1 MIEFHSLHCW
11 LPFIITSIS
20 ILNIFLQFIIIII
33 IIIIVLII
41 TMMTL
46 TTATATCTTTI
57 QQQLLFNLCLSLTQ
71 ELERY
76 AIHAHN
82 LILQRF
88 STIDGIGYGI
98 NGLLVHLG
106 HVNDQALG
114 TRESTIA
121 VLTFEVFGPLVLYQ
135 HFVVVKVTVAVEAP
149 WATEFVVELLGLFLL
164 FSTHSSLLVVCL
176 GNSSRVGG

>member
-33 IIIIVLII
+33 IIIIIVLII

-46 TTATATCTTTI
+46 TTTCTTTI

-114 TRESTIA
+114 TRESTVT